1 MKLNFMHILA
11 DLGFDGAFPIYLIK
25 ESKNMPYNIHLVNM
39 HAQDFLEPKEIQF
52 GQNTKKDKGA
62 HEIVKLQK
70 VVQIISKNQI
80 NTRLTPKF
88 N

>member
-1 MKLNFMHILA
+1 MHISA
-11 DLGFDGAFPIYLIK
+11 DLGFDGASPIYLIK
-25 ESKNMPYNIHLVNM
+25 ESKSMPYNIHLVNM
-39 HAQDFLEPKEIQF
+39 HVQDFQEPKEIQF
-52 GQNTKKDKGA
+52 GKNTKKAKRA
-62 HEIVKLQK
+62 HKIVKLQK